1 MSAHTISPAKK
12 MKVDELVALGGAA
25 PQAPS
30 SPPPAHILD
39 EITKLYYEVY
49 VPGLTSFFETR
60 WYDFAKSRATTTNPA
75 AMLHSN
81 QYLISLFASFVQTIY
96 KIQSTDPVDMVQAG
110 HLETCV
116 VWTLACLP
124 LSAPLSQS
132 HQHLGSGPGE
142 DDDLWEARG
151 RLQVFETLIAG
162 ETLASIPLPPPHAGI
177 ANTARRN
184 EVEFWYHLAKFLLQ
198 DHASASPGDVSAREN
213 CLDVMRSRLDG
224 RENRDVLYSIA
235 VLREYTAH
243 WDASWNEQTVPSH
256 LDESDSRS
264 KLAVATRFIRG
275 ESTSTGGTTNV
286 VRRFADL
293 ACRAFVRP
301 GVNVD
306 KGRDGRG

>member
-1 MSAHTISPAKK
+1 
-12 MKVDELVALGGAA
+12 MKVDELVALGGTA
-25 PQAPS
+25 PQPPS
-30 SPPPAHILD
+30 SPPPAHIRD

-60 WYDFAKSRATTTNPA
+60 WYDFANTRATTTNAA

-81 QYLISLFASFVQTIY
+81 QHLIPLFASFVQTIY
-96 KIQSTDPVDMVQAG
+96 KIQSTDPVDMLHAG

-116 VWTLACLP
+116 VWKLACLP
-124 LSAPLSQS
+124 LSAPLSQNQQ
-132 HQHLGSGPGE
+132 HQGPAPAG
-142 DDDLWEARG
+142 DDELWEARG
-151 RLQVFETLIAG
+151 RLHVFETLVAG
-162 ETLASIPLPPPHAGI
+162 ETLAIIPLSPPHAGI
-177 ANTARRN
+177 TNTSRRN
-184 EVEFWYHLAKFLLQ
+184 QVEFWYQLAKYLLQ
-198 DHASASPGDVSAREN
+198 DHASASPGDVSVRES
-213 CLDVMRSRLDG
+213 CLKVMRSRLDG

-256 LDESDSRS
+256 LDESDSRC

-306 KGRDGRG
+306 KSRGGRG